1 MVDEVES
8 KASPCNLLHNK
19 HATGTT
25 KGILSGGGCS

>member
-1 MVDEVES
+1 MVHVVES
-8 KASPCNLLHNK
+8 EASPCNLLHYK